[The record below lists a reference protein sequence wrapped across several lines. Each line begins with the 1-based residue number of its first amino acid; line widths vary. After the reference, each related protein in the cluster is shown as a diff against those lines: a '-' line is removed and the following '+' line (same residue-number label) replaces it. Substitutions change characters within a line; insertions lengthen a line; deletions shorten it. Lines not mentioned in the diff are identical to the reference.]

1 MTVTLSDEARR
12 YIQAFDDVTEV
23 TPVDC
28 LVRDERIVF
37 LVPAGRMGAAIG
49 PHGET
54 VESVEEHLG
63 ESVDLVE
70 DANEA
75 EAFVANS
82 LAPAAVRNVTIS
94 EQGGS
99 VVAYA
104 EVPQA
109 DRGVAIGAD
118 GESIDTA
125 RELAARHFD
134 IDDVQLT

>member
-1 MTVTLSDEARR
+1 MTVTLSDEARQ
-12 YIQAFDDVTEV
+12 YIQAFDELTGV
-23 TPVDC
+23 TPADC
-28 LVRDERIVF
+28 IIRDERTVF
-37 LVPAGRMGAAIG
+37 VVPAGEMGTAIG

-54 VESVEEHLG
+54 VQQVEERLG
-63 ESVDLVE
+63 ETVDLVA
-70 DANEA
+70 DADESA
-75 EAFVANS
+75 AFVANC
-82 LAPAAVRNVTIS
+82 LAPAAVRNVTVS

-104 EVPQA
+104 EVPQD